1 MRVNERLGFE
11 MEVELEEEEEENAE
25 IEEIEAI
32 YEVPEEQ
39 TDDNLEIYNETET
52 NSTREKRETSSE
64 LLSFDDVVLI
74 FDMCRY
80 EKAWN
85 PTEISPWC
93 AAFKEEDLKV
103 LEYYEELEYW
113 YKDGYYYDINTKFA
127 CPLMK
132 DLVMQFQGDISKS
145 KSNLT
150 ANETENDVH
159 KAPNATLYFSHSE
172 AVLPFISL
180 LGLNIDDFILTHD
193 SYEQAQNRKYRV
205 SYMDPF
211 ASNVGFLLLDCVEEP
226 MERIMLLHQ
235 ERPVKL
241 PKCDREDCDWQKFK
255 EIYADDIDCQFEEI
269 CQDNNGAL
277 TKLSFLNENSSGRTS
292 PYFNQK
298 TIALFLLT
306 YLLF

>member
-11 MEVELEEEEEENAE
+11 MEVELEEEEEEENAE

-103 LEYYEELEYW
+103 W
-113 YKDGYYYDINTKFA
+113 K
-127 CPLMK
+127 
-132 DLVMQFQGDISKS
+132 
-145 KSNLT
+145 
-150 ANETENDVH
+150 
-159 KAPNATLYFSHSE
+159 
-172 AVLPFISL
+172 
-180 LGLNIDDFILTHD
+180 
-193 SYEQAQNRKYRV
+193 
-205 SYMDPF
+205 
-211 ASNVGFLLLDCVEEP
+211 
-226 MERIMLLHQ
+226 
-235 ERPVKL
+235 
-241 PKCDREDCDWQKFK
+241 
-255 EIYADDIDCQFEEI
+255 
-269 CQDNNGAL
+269 
-277 TKLSFLNENSSGRTS
+277 
-292 PYFNQK
+292 
-298 TIALFLLT
+298 
-306 YLLF
+306 LLFFFHMVILITYYVYFWLN

>member
-11 MEVELEEEEEENAE
+11 MEVELEEEENAE

-103 LEYYEELEYW
+103 W
-113 YKDGYYYDINTKFA
+113 K
-127 CPLMK
+127 
-132 DLVMQFQGDISKS
+132 
-145 KSNLT
+145 
-150 ANETENDVH
+150 
-159 KAPNATLYFSHSE
+159 
-172 AVLPFISL
+172 
-180 LGLNIDDFILTHD
+180 
-193 SYEQAQNRKYRV
+193 
-205 SYMDPF
+205 
-211 ASNVGFLLLDCVEEP
+211 
-226 MERIMLLHQ
+226 
-235 ERPVKL
+235 
-241 PKCDREDCDWQKFK
+241 
-255 EIYADDIDCQFEEI
+255 
-269 CQDNNGAL
+269 
-277 TKLSFLNENSSGRTS
+277 
-292 PYFNQK
+292 
-298 TIALFLLT
+298 
-306 YLLF
+306 LLFFFHMVILITYYVYFWLN